1 MLRPYCYPPFVPRL
15 LIASNNPGKV
25 REMRELLAG
34 CDWKVV
40 APRDV
45 ALELEVAET
54 GRSYAENARLKAE
67 AFCRAAGLAALAD
80 DSGLEVD
87 ALGGEPGPLHHE
99 RGWDGRDDAERIAIL
114 LRALKDVP
122 PEGRTAR
129 YRAVL
134 VAVLPGPEGP
144 DGRRVEAEGA
154 CEGVIA
160 AEPAGANGFGYDPVF
175 YLPSLG
181 KTMAQLSGAE
191 KNRISHRAVAAV
203 KLRERL
209 RELTKASL

>member
-99 RGWDGRDDAERIAIL
+99 RGWDGRDDPERVQIL
-114 LRALKDVP
+114 LDALKGVP
-122 PEGRTAR
+122 AEGRTAR
-129 YRAVL
+129 YRVVL
-134 VAVLPGPEGP
+134 VVALP
-144 DGRRVEAEGA
+144 DGRRLEEEGV

-160 AEPAGANGFGYDPVF
+160 AASAGANGFGYDPVF
-175 YLPSLG
+175 YLPALG
-181 KTMAQLSGAE
+181 KTMAQLSRAE
-191 KNRISHRAVAAV
+191 KNRLSHRADAAG
-203 KLRERL
+203 KMRGRL
-209 RELTKASL
+209 TGLSALSF